1 VLSGCVR
8 GYRGRCPQRKRKS
21 RRKRRV
27 QQLLAA
33 AGGRARG
40 RWLAEAQRWLS
51 TDHAEL
57 APTAVAGAGAGGG
70 GGAPPLARAAKEKRA
85 QGACVLL
92 SFRVQFAS
100 APNPARPRAGGRS
113 GGFVEPAWAASIASV
128 SQNRSWHLEAS
139 DSTHDLLSIHSTILH
154 QDGSGYCSLT
164 REACSS
170 RFC

>member
-70 GGAPPLARAAKEKRA
+70 GGASPLARAAKEKRA

-92 SFRVQFAS
+92 SFSAQFVS

-113 GGFVEPAWAASIASV
+113 GGFVEPGGRIDRLGVAKPIVAS
-128 SQNRSWHLEAS
+128 RGLRF
-139 DSTHDLLSIHSTILH
+139 
-154 QDGSGYCSLT
+154 YT
-164 REACSS
+164 RPPLDPQHYPAP
-170 RFC
+170 RWKWVLQPHP